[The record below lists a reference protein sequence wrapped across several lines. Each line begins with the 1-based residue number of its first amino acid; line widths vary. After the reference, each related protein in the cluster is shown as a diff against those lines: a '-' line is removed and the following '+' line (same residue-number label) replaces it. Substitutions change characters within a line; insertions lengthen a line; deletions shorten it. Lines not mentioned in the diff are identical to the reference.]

1 MTIPVPILQKALLLA
16 TRTLPPEKLSSEKLS
31 TNADQLDTP
40 VPANVFLPLS
50 HIRALR
56 PYAQLVTGV
65 RGTGKTF
72 WTQALQQEAVLKMLL
87 RDVPELTGFRVIGV
101 HTHREHLECCP
112 GPALFSALLKEFRG
126 IDIWRA
132 ALCRHWP
139 ASPRQP
145 DSTPLSP
152 CPGKSLS
159 LRSLNPLKP

>member
-87 RDVPELTGFRVIGV
+87 RDVPELNGFRVIGV
-101 HTHREHLECCP
+101 HTHREHPKSCP

-126 IDIWRA
+126 TYIWRA
-132 ALCRHWP
+132 VLVQAL
-139 ASPRQP
+139 ARQP
-145 DSTPLSP
+145 EAAGLRPVAAM
-152 CPGKSLS
+152 PGKSLS
-159 LRSLNPLKP
+159 LRSLNPRKP